1 VRIDRVFRVDEC
13 FSVVSRFYASH
24 KRFPQLLDWPIAD
37 LAAENFKQLFA
48 REFGRPVASIAQT
61 VQTMTFTGR
70 LAKVLGQRTVL
81 RVSVVAHGV
90 DGLALYYLDMYVPEG
105 APPLAVG
112 GRDSAASS
120 AA

>member
-1 VRIDRVFRVDEC
+1 
-13 FSVVSRFYASH
+13 
-24 KRFPQLLDWPIAD
+24 
-37 LAAENFKQLFA
+37 
-48 REFGRPVASIAQT
+48 EFGRPVASIAQT

-112 GRDSAASS
+112 GRASAASS
-120 AA
+120 AACERVQVGRTDERVAGIAGDPRIVLVGHDDEQVARGHGRSLEAEGQT